1 MDDYEL
7 LLCQNENKRLR
18 GIIERLEDKV
28 RDSSIRLATYCADYE
43 AKIAQLKGRYI
54 INELENY
61 KSAYHYI
68 NDQYRTLIKTQEELT
83 KYIESSLRLLEIEQ
97 SKYKDYIAASK
108 RGLLQPVFLIEASK
122 AIDFLNLL
130 NAKLNAFKEYPIA
143 EELDKMLKKNE
154 EEKDAR
160 VTGFRGL
167 INPRYKADQLL
178 KELHK
183 LIDGHKCKEHVPYIL
198 ILLEEKVLSRKPT
211 WKEMRDEFKDIGAS
225 SNSNYC
231 KFMKY
236 KLKPVK
242 TGECFDEEEILSKRS
257 IIEDILNKYNTHFI
271 PDFPF

>member
-18 GIIERLEDKV
+18 GIIERLEDKM

-130 NAKLNAFKEYPIA
+130 CAKLKAFKEHPIA
-143 EELDKMLKKNE
+143 EELDKMLKKM
-154 EEKDAR
+154 K
-160 VTGFRGL
+160 
-167 INPRYKADQLL
+167 KKKMQ
-178 KELHK
+178 ELQ
-183 LIDGHKCKEHVPYIL
+183 
-198 ILLEEKVLSRKPT
+198 
-211 WKEMRDEFKDIGAS
+211 AS
-225 SNSNYC
+225 
-231 KFMKY
+231 
-236 KLKPVK
+236 VV
-242 TGECFDEEEILSKRS
+242 
-257 IIEDILNKYNTHFI
+257 
-271 PDFPF
+271 

>member
-28 RDSSIRLATYCADYE
+28 RDSSIRFATYCADYE

-54 INELENY
+54 IKELDNY

-68 NDQYRTLIKTQEELT
+68 NDRYRTLIKTQEELT

-143 EELDKMLKKNE
+143 EELDKMLKKMQ
-154 EEKDAR
+154 K
-160 VTGFRGL
+160 
-167 INPRYKADQLL
+167 KKMQ
-178 KELHK
+178 EL
-183 LIDGHKCKEHVPYIL
+183 
-198 ILLEEKVLSRKPT
+198 R
-211 WKEMRDEFKDIGAS
+211 AS
-225 SNSNYC
+225 
-231 KFMKY
+231 
-236 KLKPVK
+236 VA
-242 TGECFDEEEILSKRS
+242 
-257 IIEDILNKYNTHFI
+257 
-271 PDFPF
+271 

>member
-108 RGLLQPVFLIEASK
+108 RGLLQPVFSQL
-122 AIDFLNLL
+122 
-130 NAKLNAFKEYPIA
+130 FKSV
-143 EELDKMLKKNE
+143 
-154 EEKDAR
+154 R
-160 VTGFRGL
+160 R
-167 INPRYKADQLL
+167 
-178 KELHK
+178 
-183 LIDGHKCKEHVPYIL
+183 
-198 ILLEEKVLSRKPT
+198 
-211 WKEMRDEFKDIGAS
+211 S
-225 SNSNYC
+225 S
-231 KFMKY
+231 
-236 KLKPVK
+236 
-242 TGECFDEEEILSKRS
+242 
-257 IIEDILNKYNTHFI
+257 I
-271 PDFPF
+271 PMFT

>member
-1 MDDYEL
+1 M
-7 LLCQNENKRLR
+7 
-18 GIIERLEDKV
+18 
-28 RDSSIRLATYCADYE
+28 T
-43 AKIAQLKGRYI
+43 KIM
-54 INELENY
+54 
-61 KSAYHYI
+61 
-68 NDQYRTLIKTQEELT
+68 
-83 KYIESSLRLLEIEQ
+83 LEIEQ

-130 NAKLNAFKEYPIA
+130 CAKLKAFKEHPIA
-143 EELDKMLKKNE
+143 EELDKMLKKKE
-154 EEKDAR
+154 EEKEAR

-236 KLKPVK
+236 KLTPVK
-242 TGECFDEEEILSKRS
+242 TGECFDDEEIKSKRS
-257 IIEDILNKYNTHFI
+257 IIEDIIEKYNTRFLS
-271 PDFPF
+271 DFPF